1 MKLSLDLKRPGRWTL
16 LSTRV
21 RVQASRDENTKNNK
35 RWRCRVQPQNQEAW
49 QVLLEM
55 LRLIRRANPTREN
68 AMAAEALSAVQ
79 AQTGFQKHIII
90 VSSLII
96 TTADRLLTLMID
108 AWVRTQAE
116 EAQIRV
122 SEVCRRSPGCHSQV
136 LRRQPCVNS

>member
-1 MKLSLDLKRPGRWTL
+1 
-16 LSTRV
+16 
-21 RVQASRDENTKNNK
+21 
-35 RWRCRVQPQNQEAW
+35 
-49 QVLLEM
+49 M

-108 AWVRTQAE
+108 A
-116 EAQIRV
+116 
-122 SEVCRRSPGCHSQV
+122 
-136 LRRQPCVNS
+136 